1 MPKRL
6 EISLKDHLFDPEG
19 ASLCRKI
26 ADYFGWHVG
35 QARVIHVLTL
45 DVGLQD
51 EEMEAVRNEIF
62 TNPVGLF
69 PEKLSLASYQ
79 LMFGTLSGSKM
90 LGGQLFQHSLTV
102 YIRNSFIIALGEV
115 LLQVPVVVGLAYA
128 CARLH
133 TPRVRKVIFYFAIA
147 TMMLPGTVKLVPNFL
162 LLTHFPWPTDHVP
175 SVMGVALPSV
185 SLVGSFTGVIIPG
198 MFSGFNFLILK
209 SFFDGIDKEYLEAA
223 RLDGAKEL
231 DILILIMLPLS
242 RPVIAYV
249 CYTTFCG
256 GWNSFMG
263 PWIILQSEPDKW
275 PLSVIMMQL
284 VQSLTATGAASG
296 ANTAADALRASGAG
310 YNALMGIALIESLP
324 IVALF
329 IFFREQ
335 IMKGVK
341 LQGLKG

>member
-1 MPKRL
+1 MPLIPQIGRRKVTVRML
-6 EISLKDHLFDPEG
+6 LWGITLFLWAGVALHVFPLWWMISTSLK
-19 ASLCRKI
+19 S
-26 ADYFGWHVG
+26 
-35 QARVIHVLTL
+35 TS
-45 DVGLQD
+45 
-51 EEMEAVRNEIF
+51 EIF

-69 PEKLSLASYQ
+69 PDQVSLASYK
-79 LMFGTLSGSKM
+79 LMFGTLSGSKA
-90 LGGQLFQHSLTV
+90 LGGQLFQHPLTV
-102 YIRNSFIIALGEV
+102 YIRNSLIIAFGEV

-133 TPRVRKVIFYFAIA
+133 TTRVKMAIFYFAIA

-175 SVMGVALPSV
+175 TIFGFTLPSV
-185 SLVGSFTGVIIPG
+185 SLVGSFTGVILPG

-209 SFFDGIDKEYLEAA
+209 SFFEGIDKEYIEAA
-223 RLDGAKEL
+223 RLDGCKEL

-256 GWNSFMG
+256 GWNSFMA
-263 PWIILQSEPDKW
+263 PWIILQGEPDKW
-275 PLSVIMMQL
+275 PLAVIMYQL
-284 VQSLTATGAASG
+284 VQSLTATGAATA
-296 ANTAADALRASGAG
+296 ANTAVDALRASGAG